1 MWTIRLEKQRALRM
15 MVSVYLAFCVTIWS
29 AKFSGSTWM
38 LICCSKSTEIQIS
51 PPSHNICVRKKY
63 SSTTAQESH
72 HQQQR
77 SVMTTTHCGHEAA
90 CSGTIQSVSKGYV
103 QMEAWEVKGCP
114 VLMCA
119 GHGSL
124 NFRRQRS
131 KVHMKKCCW
140 CKAEKRPVKN
150 PVLVVLRW
158 LIQAEFPAW
167 INSNSALK
175 FFAFIP
181 VPLYSVE
188 TFSLSLWACFDVGW
202 A

>member
-1 MWTIRLEKQRALRM
+1 M
-15 MVSVYLAFCVTIWS
+15 
-29 AKFSGSTWM
+29 SGSQD
-38 LICCSKSTEIQIS
+38 LLECLSVVQS
-51 PPSHNICVRKKY
+51 PQRFRFLLLL
-63 SSTTAQESH
+63 TTSVWGNRRAAQESH

-77 SVMTTTHCGHEAA
+77 SVMTTTHCGHDAA
-90 CSGTIQSVSKGYV
+90 CSGTVQSVSKGYV
-103 QMEAWEVKGCP
+103 RMEAWEVKGCP

-140 CKAEKRPVKN
+140 CKAEKRPVEN

-181 VPLYSVE
+181 LPLYSVA
-188 TFSLSLWACFDVGW
+188 TFFLSFVGLFW
-202 A
+202 RWVGLKGPKGHLRCDWHRSRVTSEPPTLLRFHC